1 MQPNEPVTPEQT
13 QPVTPP
19 MPEQQSSAP
28 VQPAQQSVATPTP
41 PVDPESMQ
49 INAPEQQISVEQPTV
64 QPDAPTELPAIQP
77 VTWQAS
83 EYIQHDK
90 SPLWY
95 ILFTVVVCVF
105 VGAAIFLQAWTFVVL
120 IPVMAVALMVYTHRP
135 PHVISYALSEKGLYI
150 NDMLHPMGEFKAFS
164 IAQSANP
171 QQNQLVLTPVKRF
184 RPSLTIFFPSEVGEE
199 LVDIMGAYLPD
210 QPYKLDA
217 FDKIIQK
224 LRI

>member
-1 MQPNEPVTPEQT
+1 MQPSEPETPEQN
-13 QPVTPP
+13 QPVSTPP
-19 MPEQQSSAP
+19 QEQPSSAP
-28 VQPAQQSVATPTP
+28 LQAEQPVASVPVLPEEPKLVQPA
-41 PVDPESMQ
+41 
-49 INAPEQQISVEQPTV
+49 APEQA
-64 QPDAPTELPAIQP
+64 PDPSSDAATDLPVIQP
-77 VTWQAS
+77 VNWQAP

-95 ILFTVVVCVF
+95 IFFAVVVCVF

-135 PHVISYALSEKGLYI
+135 PHVINYALSEKGLYI

-164 IAQSANP
+164 VAQSANP
-171 QQNQLVLTPVKRF
+171 QQNQLVLIPVKRF
-184 RPSLTIFFPSEVGEE
+184 RPSLTVFFPSEVGEE
-199 LVDIMGAYLPD
+199 LVDIIGAYLPD

-224 LRI
+224 LHI